1 MSESSVDHVAHCYKH
16 DGYYDDDGHCPVCM
30 EQKRI
35 TELENGNEALK
46 LCHAEKEA
54 RIAELEAGLKMAKEA
69 VEDMM
74 NGGEILQDPLMQEL
88 LVELVKLENP

>member
-16 DGYYDDDGHCPVCM
+16 NRYYDDDGHCPICM

-35 TELENGNEALK
+35 TELENRIEALI

-54 RIAELEAGLKMAKEA
+54 RIAELETGLKRAKDA

-74 NGGEILQDPLMQEL
+74 NSGEILQEPLMDEL
-88 LVELVKLENP
+88 YAELGKLEKP